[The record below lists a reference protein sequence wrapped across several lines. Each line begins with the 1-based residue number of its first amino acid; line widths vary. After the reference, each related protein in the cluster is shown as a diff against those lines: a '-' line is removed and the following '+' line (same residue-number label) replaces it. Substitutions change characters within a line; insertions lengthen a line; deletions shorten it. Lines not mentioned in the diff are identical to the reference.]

1 MADLGPIEED
11 VPFAWDAASK
21 LKQAFLSTADELE
34 EQIPRRSSYGQHA
47 KHDWRG
53 TYAKEF
59 DGHMRVTTGDAGR
72 IAAELRNCAQMLG
85 ELAQLAREEQDRR
98 EIARAWKVKHDAW
111 EADQANDNLLD
122 DVGDFLGGDD
132 EPKPPDMPEIKPH
145 PLVAEAPPT
154 GERGH

>member
-1 MADLGPIEED
+1 MVDLGPIDED

-21 LKQAFLSTADELE
+21 LKHAFLRTADELE

-47 KHDWRG
+47 KHDWHGR
-53 TYAKEF
+53 YAKEF
-59 DGHMRVTTGDAGR
+59 DGHMSVTTGDAGR

-111 EADQANDNLLD
+111 QADQADDNLLD
-122 DVGDFLGGDD
+122 DIGDMLGDDD
-132 EPKPPDMPEIKPH
+132 EPKPPEQPEIKPH
-145 PLVAEAPPT
+145 PLVADAPPT